1 MASGHYWIESIK
13 LTIIDKSFLK
23 GGKRM
28 KKKSFLMLT
37 ILMLALSMFLAA
49 CGGGDSEEGTE
60 TDNGGTDT
68 GSEATEEE
76 TAELPDFIS
85 ILTGGTGGTY
95 YPLGGA
101 FASIIS
107 DETGIEANSETSG
120 ASAENMTT
128 LKNGDAEIAFTQTD
142 IASYAKEG
150 KLMFDGNAVENVQA
164 IGTLYPETI
173 HIVTTAKSGITS
185 VEDLKGKKV
194 SIGAP
199 GSGTAANAEQILEI
213 HGMTLDDIEKQDLD
227 FAESTDGIQDGA
239 IDAAFVTAGSPAG
252 AVEGLSATNDVVI
265 VPLAQDKIDELI
277 AKYPYYIQDEIPAG
291 TYGLADAVPTV
302 AVSAMLAVVDSL
314 SEDAV
319 YQITKAIFENLDKVT
334 HAKGEVI
341 DPAKAKEGTGIEIH
355 PGAQKYYDEKGY

>member
-1 MASGHYWIESIK
+1 
-13 LTIIDKSFLK
+13 
-23 GGKRM
+23 M
-28 KKKSFLMLT
+28 KKKHFLLLT
-37 ILMLALSMFLAA
+37 VLMLALSMFLAA
-49 CGGGDSEEGTE
+49 CGGGDSEEGN
-60 TDNGGTDT
+60 DADT
-68 GSEATEEE
+68 GGNDSSDQAGEE
-76 TAELPDFIS
+76 TADLPDFIS

-101 FASIIS
+101 FASIIQ
-107 DETGIEANSETSG
+107 DETGIQANSETSG

-150 KLMFDGNAVENVQA
+150 KAMFEGNAVENVQA

-173 HIVTTAKSGITS
+173 HIVTTAKTGIKS

-199 GSGTAANAEQILEI
+199 GSGTALNAEQILEV
-213 HGMTLDDIEKQDLD
+213 HGLTLDDIQKQDLD

-252 AVEGLSATNDVVI
+252 AVEGLSATADVVV
-265 VPLAQDKIDELI
+265 VPLEQDKIDALMD
-277 AKYPYYIQDEIPAG
+277 KYPYYVQDEIPAG

-319 YQITKAIFENLDKVT
+319 YEITKAIFENLDKVQ

-355 PGAQKYYDEKGY
+355 PGAQKYFDEKGY